1 MADAGPQAPLGILA
15 GGTRLPIEIAE
26 AARGRGQGV
35 HIVGLEGEADAAIA
49 SFPHTWVNW
58 GAIGAMIRAFREAG
72 CRDIVIVGR
81 VRRPNLMKLRPDG
94 LFWRTLPSLF
104 GFLRG
109 GDDTILR
116 MVIRFFEK
124 HGLTVRGIGD
134 VAPELVAPGGCIAGA
149 EGNVNSPGIATACR
163 ALDALA
169 RFDASQAAV
178 ADHSG
183 RLLALEGADGTDAML
198 VRLAGS
204 RADVGQDRGGV
215 VVKLP
220 KIGQEMRIDLPTI
233 GPETARRASE
243 ARLDSIAIAAGS
255 TVIADRAGLARVSQ
269 EMEISV
275 LGLERGAAPGSDGQH
290 IGAQPRAA
298 LVVMVPAP
306 ARHAGDVQLGLHV
319 IAALAPFWPEATVV
333 VSRGYVL
340 AIEGPGGAVDAA
352 GRSGRLKPWGARI
365 LRRRVGVVVTSD
377 RAPRG
382 RALIASAKR
391 SGLAGI
397 VVADATAAAA
407 LLGEARSA
415 GLFVIETGRVE

>member
-1 MADAGPQAPLGILA
+1 MAEARPQAPLGILA

-26 AARGRGQGV
+26 AARARGQGV
-35 HIVGLEGEADAAIA
+35 HIVGLEGEADGAIEGFA
-49 SFPHTWVNW
+49 HTWVNW

-72 CRDIVIVGR
+72 CKDIVIVGR

-124 HGLTVRGIGD
+124 HGLAVRGIAD
-134 VAPELVAPGGCIAGA
+134 VAPELVAPSGVIAGPA
-149 EGNVNSPGIATACR
+149 RELASLGIATACH
-163 ALDALA
+163 ALGALGP
-169 RFDASQAAV
+169 FDASQAAA

-198 VRLAGS
+198 VRLAAKRRG
-204 RADVGQDRGGV
+204 GEGGGV

-220 KIGQEMRIDLPTI
+220 KAGQEMRIDLPTI
-233 GPETARRASE
+233 GPDTARRAAE
-243 ARLDSIAIAAGS
+243 ARLDTIAVGAGS
-255 TVIADRAGLARVSQ
+255 TVIADRAGLEQLARQTNVSV
-269 EMEISV
+269 I
-275 LGLERGAAPGSDGQH
+275 GLDRTQAESGPAAPS
-290 IGAQPRAA
+290 PA
-298 LVVMVPAP
+298 LPISSAVVMVPAP
-306 ARHAGDVQLGLHV
+306 ARHAGDVQLGLSA
-319 IAALAPFWPEATVV
+319 IAALAPFWAEATVV

-352 GRSGRLKPWGARI
+352 ERSGRLKPWGARI

-382 RALIASAKR
+382 RALIVAAKR

-397 VVADATAAAA
+397 VVADASAAAE
-407 LLGEARSA
+407 LLAEARSA
-415 GLFVIETGRVE
+415 GLFVIETGRG